1 MPKDTAT
8 NTRARSQDAVDKLGK
23 DSFPASDPPPVSPG
37 TALPPKT
44 IRARDLQQPA
54 PELVEV
60 TEHPISNPAS
70 RSD

>member
-8 NTRARSQDAVDKLGK
+8 TTPSRSQEAIDKAGK
-23 DSFPASDPPPVSPG
+23 DSFPASDPLPASPG
-37 TALPPKT
+37 PAVPPRA
-44 IRARDLQQPA
+44 IRAKDLQQPD

-60 TEHPISNPAS
+60 TEHPISNPVT